1 MNFFNSKPFLSIELQ
16 FLVFDNRIA
25 TAQVGNFCFNFSKSG
40 LFCLLITYSKQ
51 KSSDSWIMT
60 N

>member
-25 TAQVGNFCFNFSKSG
+25 TAQVGNFASIFQNLG
-40 LFCLLITYSKQ
+40 YSVY
-51 KSSDSWIMT
+51 
-60 N
+60 